1 MLIILFPVLAYAVV
15 HVVGRYHPACFWG
28 ADQLHYYPM
37 AVTAA
42 FVLTAL
48 VGIILSVRAD
58 WLRRVDDTLGRL
70 LAPLKRRAPSDLWSK
85 VLLAV
90 LFVLLACL
98 FGDRTHHLGDSA
110 KWFAVLDHA
119 LLGTASMQ
127 AIPGHHSHLDVQ
139 GLEYVN
145 VQQALDLFI
154 HFQLYRVGH
163 VLWQWTSVDAY
174 EWISS
179 LSGGLYAVILWSLA
193 GLPALRTRDRLTLFV
208 FFLALGLTQL
218 FFGYGESYTLVTVA
232 TALYVLSSLRALRGE
247 ASLFYPTLCLL
258 LSVALHLLSLSLL
271 PSWFYLLWRDRTRLG
286 NWVRKPVVFVP
297 CLILGGVA
305 SAVAYAELYRDLH
318 LPLWQTEEAG
328 KYALVSIPHGANLA
342 NEILLL
348 SPFGLLWG
356 IVALMRRHES
366 STQNSFLG
374 VAALGSGALII
385 AHYISMGGRDWD
397 LMAFPGLFYSMWGI
411 FCLLQMTDSEALL
424 RRVRWSVLPLMV
436 LHTALW
442 LGINNDPARAMERL
456 GNLLQYTPNQALHYQ
471 HFVRGHY
478 HLNVRQDSPALAAIH
493 LRQAIAATP
502 DSDVVTLRRY
512 EKYLAQA
519 LVMAGDFSG
528 AMNHFDQAFS
538 GQDRPVEVQS
548 DLTFHDLWIT
558 ALLES
563 GHEDARGGAH
573 GTAEQKW
580 RQAADHAQQIIA
592 IQPSV
597 SLFRQLGRALQV
609 TGQPEAARDAY
620 RKSLALPGSPQE
632 RDLTSVYLAQSLQE
646 SGRRE
651 AAIRILEEAIR
662 PGANQADL
670 HFNLGNLLYT
680 DDQFGSAALNFEI
693 AIQGHGDN
701 PRFYVNAAK
710 TLMALGEVERARQI
724 LDRGVEQIPDSA
736 ELCHSLGDVARAQG
750 QTDQAMAAYARA
762 AELGSMDVRTYLSL
776 SRLHLDAGD
785 RKNALPLLQHA
796 LHADL
801 HGRDDTMLTRI
812 GMDLFELGRIQE
824 AAEAYSGALA
834 MNGQN
839 LDAGNNLGWCLF
851 LQGQLDRAADAFGSV
866 LARGRSPQA
875 QFNLG
880 LVFLTQGRIDQAR
893 AVYAQGLEQYGA
905 ATAEQ
910 IGALRDLRQMVQ
922 RGTQVAEASA
932 ILQMFP

>member
-1 MLIILFPVLAYAVV
+1 MIIILFPVLAYALV
-15 HVVGRYHPACFWG
+15 HVVGRYLPAHIWG

-37 AVTAA
+37 VVTAA

-48 VGIILSVRAD
+48 VGITLGARAD
-58 WLRRVDDTLGRL
+58 WLQRVDDTLARL
-70 LAPLKRRAPSDLWSK
+70 LTPLKRHAPSDLWCK
-85 VLLAV
+85 VLLAA
-90 LFVLLACL
+90 LFVLFACL

-127 AIPGHHSHLDVQ
+127 AIPGHHSHLDIQ

-163 VLWQWTSVDAY
+163 VLWQWTAVDAY
-174 EWISS
+174 EWISN

-208 FFLALGLTQL
+208 FLLALGLTQL

-247 ASLFYPTLCLL
+247 ASLLYPTLFLL

-286 NWVRKPVVFVP
+286 TWVRKPVVYLP

-305 SAVAYAELYRDLH
+305 GVVAYAEFYRDLH
-318 LPLWQTEEAG
+318 LPLWQAEEAG
-328 KYALVSIPHGANLA
+328 KYALVSVPHVANLA

-356 IVALMRRHES
+356 IVALIRRQEP
-366 STQNSFLG
+366 TAQKSFLG
-374 VAALGSGALII
+374 VAALGSGTLIV

-397 LMAFPGLFYSMWGI
+397 LMAFPGLFYAMWGI
-411 FCLLQMTDSEALL
+411 FCLLLMTDREGLL
-424 RRVRWSVLPLMV
+424 RKVRWSVLPLMV

-478 HLNVRQDSPALAAIH
+478 HLNVRQDSPALAAVH
-493 LRQAIAATP
+493 LRKAIAATA

-512 EKYLAQA
+512 EKYLGQA
-519 LVMAGDFSG
+519 LVMAGDFGG
-528 AMNHFDQAFS
+528 AMDHFDQAFT

-558 ALLES
+558 AMIE
-563 GHEDARGGAH
+563 GGYEDATGGAH

-597 SLFRQLGRALQV
+597 SLFRLLGRALQA
-609 TGQPEAARDAY
+609 TGQPEAARAAY
-620 RKSLALPGSPQE
+620 RKSLALPGSPE
-632 RDLTSVYLAQSLQE
+632 EWELTSVYLAQSLQE
-646 SGRRE
+646 SGLRE
-651 AAIRILEEAIR
+651 DAVRVLEEAIR
-662 PGANQADL
+662 LGANQADL
-670 HFNLGNLLYT
+670 YFNLGNLLYT
-680 DDQFGSAALNFEI
+680 NEQYGSAALNYEI
-693 AIQGHGDN
+693 AIQRHGDN

-710 TLMALGEVERARQI
+710 ALVALGESQRARQI

-750 QTDQAMAAYARA
+750 QTEQAIAAYTRA
-762 AELGSMDVRTYLSL
+762 VELGSMDVRTYLSL
-776 SRLHLDAGD
+776 SRLHLDSGD
-785 RKNALPLLQHA
+785 RENALPLLQHA
-796 LHADL
+796 LQVDL
-801 HGRDDTMLTRI
+801 HGRDDTIFTRL

-824 AAEAYSGALA
+824 AAEAYSRALA
-834 MNGQN
+834 MNALN

-851 LQGQLDRAADAFGSV
+851 LQGQLDGAAETFRSV

-880 LVFLTQGRIDQAR
+880 LVYLTQGRMDQAR
-893 AVYAQGLEQYGA
+893 TVYAQGLDQYGA

-910 IGALRDLRQMVQ
+910 IGALRDLRLMVQ
-922 RGTQVAEASA
+922 RGTQVADASV